1 MASSK
6 SEFEFTFF
14 FALKFIGGIFPF
26 SLSEVHIVIVK
37 ITKGEITMEQIY
49 EIRDAESPRKWI
61 KVSKS
66 WVNWV
71 NGLLRTKTVE
81 NEEILAIS
89 LKKGRVFKL
98 YVNTLDSSPVMKG
111 ELWDGGKIIGKS
123 IRTAASLLTEWDF
136 ESEEEQDVFSIDIL
150 VSTVNVE
157 HKIKFSQKGQEPC
170 FSILITPGG
179 ISKSFIKAVLKK
191 VIQETKDDSL
201 IKNAENILGKMC
213 QAYGWT
219 YLISEPEISV
229 EL

>member
-1 MASSK
+1 
-6 SEFEFTFF
+6 
-14 FALKFIGGIFPF
+14 
-26 SLSEVHIVIVK
+26 
-37 ITKGEITMEQIY
+37 MEQIY
-49 EIRDAESPRKWI
+49 EIRDAEAPRKWI

-81 NEEILAIS
+81 DEEIFAIT

-98 YVNTLDSSPVMKG
+98 YVNTLDSNPVMKG
-111 ELWDGGKIIGKS
+111 ELWDGGKLIGKS

-136 ESEEEQDVFSIDIL
+136 EFEEEQDVFSIDIL
-150 VSTVNVE
+150 VATVDVE
-157 HKIKFSQKGQEPC
+157 HKIKFSKKGQEPC
-170 FSILITPGG
+170 FAILVTPGE

-191 VIQETKDDSL
+191 VLQDAKGDSL
-201 IKNAENILGKMC
+201 IKDTENLLGKIC

-219 YLISEPEISV
+219 YLISEPELSV